1 MRGVSAGRALV
12 RGGVLLAAL
21 AGCAAHEPPSTAARA
36 RALLGASEAPRGN
49 VVLRCGPR
57 DAEVLLDGVMQGLCS
72 DFAPLSAGLSVGE
85 GLHAIEVRRD
95 GYWPY
100 TTYVEPHNA
109 RATLRAELRPM
120 AARAA
125 GAEESK

>member
-1 MRGVSAGRALV
+1 MSRVREARAALS
-12 RGGVLLAAL
+12 GLAALALL
-21 AGCAAHEPPSTAARA
+21 AGCAAHEQPPTVARA
-36 RALLGASEAPRGN
+36 RQLLDDTGRRRGN
-49 VVLRCGPR
+49 VVLRCSPA
-57 DAEVLLDGVMQGLCS
+57 DAEVLLDGVTQGLCS

-120 AARAA
+120 AAPAA
-125 GAEESK
+125 EAKESK

>member
-1 MRGVSAGRALV
+1 M
-12 RGGVLLAAL
+12 
-21 AGCAAHEPPSTAARA
+21 
-36 RALLGASEAPRGN
+36 
-49 VVLRCGPR
+49 LRCSPA